1 MTRTNV
7 LALFAAGATMIFAQ
21 GPGPRTGEPPTPEQR
36 IQMRVNMLGTR
47 LQLTEAQKT
56 NATSIFTQ
64 AYNSA
69 ASVRT
74 SLDAARQA
82 IADAV
87 KKNDTATIDQN
98 AATLG
103 TLSGQL
109 TAIDSKADA
118 AFYAILTADQKAKYD
133 EHPMGGPGGP
143 GMGGRGPR
151 GGGWR

>member
-1 MTRTNV
+1 M
-7 LALFAAGATMIFAQ
+7 LA
-21 GPGPRTGEPPTPEQR
+21 QR
-36 IQMRVNMLGTR
+36 LE
-47 LQLTEAQKT
+47 LTEAQKT

-74 SLDAARQA
+74 SLEAARQA
-82 IADAV
+82 LADAV
-87 KKNDTATIDQN
+87 KKNDIAAIERN
-98 AATLG
+98 ANTLG
-103 TLSGQL
+103 GLTGQL

-118 AFYAILTADQKAKYD
+118 AFYALLTADQKTKYD